1 MYDDSFNVI
10 YYQFS
15 LVRPS
20 TIYQVVVYT
29 LEEAKPMRVR
39 AALSRDGVD
48 VHSQHVNMSP
58 DESAVILLQV
68 PPGNNVDSI
77 YKLRVE
83 GAGIGQGALIFENET
98 MLAFS
103 RQFLSVSISTN
114 RAIYN
119 GGQKIKIRALMMDT
133 AGKRLIEHIIND
145 NYTNLN

>member
-1 MYDDSFNVI
+1 MYDDNFNVI

-29 LEEAKPMRVR
+29 LEEANPMRVR

-119 GGQKIKIRALMMDT
+119 GGQTIMIRALMMDT
-133 AGKRLIEHIIND
+133 AGKRLIARS
-145 NYTNLN
+145 T